1 MNMWKRILL
10 YTVFIILI
18 LLVSFFGLGP
28 VLLADGSNLERLLT
42 FLLVVA
48 LYILIFVAFYF
59 INKGIR
65 KKS

>member
-1 MNMWKRILL
+1 MWKRILL

-28 VLLADGSNLERLLT
+28 VLLADGSNTERILT
-42 FLLVVA
+42 LLVVVV
-48 LYILIFVAFYF
+48 LYIVIFMAFYF

-65 KKS
+65 KKSK

>member
-1 MNMWKRILL
+1 MWKRILL

-28 VLLADGSNLERLLT
+28 VLLADGSDTERFVT
-42 FLLVVA
+42 FLVVVA
-48 LYILIFVAFYF
+48 LYILIFVAFYYV
-59 INKGIR
+59 NKGIR

>member
-10 YTVFIILI
+10 YSAFIILI

-28 VLLADGSNLERLLT
+28 VLFADGTRTERILTLLV
-42 FLLVVA
+42 VVA
-48 LYILIFVAFYF
+48 LYIVIFVVFYF
-59 INKGIR
+59 INKRIR

>member
-1 MNMWKRILL
+1 MWKRILL